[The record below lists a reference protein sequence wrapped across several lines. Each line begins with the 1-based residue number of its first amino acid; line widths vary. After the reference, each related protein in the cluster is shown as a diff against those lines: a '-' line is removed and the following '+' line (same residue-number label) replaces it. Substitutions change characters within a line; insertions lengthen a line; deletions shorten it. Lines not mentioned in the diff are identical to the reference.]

1 MFPVLKI
8 YDGLQSLHNH
18 LKGIDS
24 GVGSPWVGRDMG
36 MLVCKMVRIKIS
48 SRGGSGGW
56 YIYWEPNKPPIK
68 EEHKIKFPVVPI
80 NTKGFT

>member
-8 YDGLQSLHNH
+8 YDGIQSLHNH

-24 GVGSPWVGRDMG
+24 GVGSPWVKRDMG

-48 SRGGSGGW
+48 PGGGSGGW
-56 YIYWEPNKPPIK
+56 
-68 EEHKIKFPVVPI
+68 
-80 NTKGFT
+80 